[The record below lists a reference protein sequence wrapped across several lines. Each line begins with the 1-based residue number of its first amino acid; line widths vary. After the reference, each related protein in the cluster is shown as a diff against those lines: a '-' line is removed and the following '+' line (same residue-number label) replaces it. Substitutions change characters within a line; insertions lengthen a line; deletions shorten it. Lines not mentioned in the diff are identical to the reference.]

1 MDAADVVAEF
11 DAAGWNGP
19 FRREDCDGALSALES
34 GHVVFLPRLL
44 FALLAPEQAFLSD
57 RALDDSR
64 KNVSLDPKTG
74 RCHGSGYEGEKLAAL
89 TAMLDRFGRGA
100 EMLVRGLLP
109 RYAASLDRAR
119 TSFRPAEIAG
129 RTTTPRHDDKRLH
142 VDAFPT
148 RPMRGRRILRLFAN
162 IAPEGVMREWRVGEP
177 FPDFAAQFLP
187 KLRPMPPG
195 QAWLMN
201 LFGLTKG
208 QRSPYD
214 HLMLGLHDAG
224 KLDAGYQAN
233 ARRVALSFPPGST
246 WMCFTDSVLHAA
258 LAGRCALEQTFHIP
272 VEAMAEPDR
281 SPLRVLERL
290 SGRALV

>member
-1 MDAADVVAEF
+1 MQAADVVTEF
-11 DAAGWNGP
+11 DAARWNGP
-19 FRREDCDGALSALES
+19 FGDDDTSRALAALEG
-34 GHVVFLPRLL
+34 GHVVFLPRLR
-44 FALLAPEQAFLSD
+44 FELLPVEQPFLID

-64 KNVSLDPKTG
+64 KNISFDPATG

-89 TAMLDRFGRGA
+89 TAMLGRFGRDA
-100 EMLVRGLLP
+100 EALVRALLP
-109 RYAASLDRAR
+109 RYAASVQRAR

-129 RTTTPRHDDKRLH
+129 RATTPRHDDKRLH

-162 IAPEGVMREWRVGEP
+162 IAPDGVMREWRVGEP

-201 LFGLTKG
+201 LLGLTKG

-224 KLDAGYQAN
+224 KLDGGYQAN
-233 ARRVALSFPPGST
+233 APRVALSFPPGST
-246 WMCFTDSVLHAA
+246 WMCFTDAVLHAA
-258 LAGRCALEQTFHIP
+258 LAGRCALEQTFHLP
-272 VEAMAEPDR
+272 VEAMAEPAR
-281 SPLRVLERL
+281 SPLKVLERL

>member
-1 MDAADVVAEF
+1 MNAADVVTEF
-11 DAAGWNGP
+11 DAARWNGP
-19 FRREDCDGALSALES
+19 FSREVADRALAALEG
-34 GHVVFLPRLL
+34 GHVVFLPLL
-44 FALLAPEQAFLSD
+44 RFELLPAEQDFLAG

-64 KNVSLDPKTG
+64 KNVSFDPATG
-74 RCHGSGYEGEKLAAL
+74 RCHGSGYDEAKLAAL

-100 EMLVRGLLP
+100 EALVRGLLP
-109 RYAASLDRAR
+109 RYAASLERAR

-162 IAPEGVMREWRVGEP
+162 IAPDGVMREWRVGEP

-187 KLRPMPPG
+187 KLKPMAPG
-195 QAWLMN
+195 QAWAMN

-224 KLDAGYQAN
+224 KLDGDYQAK
-233 ARRVALSFPPGST
+233 APRVALSFPPGST
-246 WMCFTDSVLHAA
+246 WMCFTDAVLHAA
-258 LAGRCALEQTFHIP
+258 LAGRCALEQTFHLP
-272 VEAMAEPDR
+272 VDAMAEPDR